1 VAGFANSRGANQFS
15 DTTYCWTSSSQN
27 CMCIY
32 QSIFTPKLHSFN
44 PILYEWWKNAC
55 ILVWHWSSEMHDVIS
70 NSHVCACFVIGML
83 LSEVG
88 DDATVR
94 IKCSKPLPKC
104 TYFKLVK
111 SVFAQHTPFNHS
123 ACFCKLPWGCC
134 GSQLP
139 ARPYHWA
146 IIRHLYS
153 VGLHPRIDV
162 LDVCT
167 CKPCVK
173 RSMSIGSQSCDHCK
187 GQSLVVTLSY
197 CTLSQMRS
205 LVVPNC
211 MPTYL
216 VSEPVNHPH
225 MIFFFPKNQHFLC
238 YTMVLLLLL

>member
-32 QSIFTPKLHSFN
+32 QSIYTPKLHSFN
-44 PILYEWWKNAC
+44 PISTSGGKMQVYLIVRNAWC
-55 ILVWHWSSEMHDVIS
+55 NFGQSCVI
-70 NSHVCACFVIGML
+70 ARFVIGVL
-83 LSEVG
+83 LSEVW

-94 IKCSKPLPKC
+94 IKCNKPLPKC

-111 SVFAQHTPFNHS
+111 SVFAQHTPYNHS

-134 GSQLP
+134 RSQLP
-139 ARPYHWA
+139 ARPHHWA
-146 IIRHLYS
+146 IVRHLYS

-162 LDVCT
+162 LGVCT

-187 GQSLVVTLSY
+187 GQSLIQKRWRPLTIY
-197 CTLSQMRS
+197 IE
-205 LVVPNC
+205 
-211 MPTYL
+211 YWA
-216 VSEPVNHPH
+216 
-225 MIFFFPKNQHFLC
+225 FLC
-238 YTMVLLLLL
+238 SIPNDIVHILA